1 VTLHETI
8 ARHATLLCERE
19 LARRAN
25 PREVHDAVRA
35 VTLAVARGLAD
46 SAAADAT
53 VRQALEAIYLDG
65 SAMGRAQMRTPS

>member
-1 VTLHETI
+1 VTLHEAV

-25 PREVHDAVRA
+25 PREVHAAVRA

-46 SAAADAT
+46 SESADPSL
-53 VRQALEAIYLDG
+53 RQALEEIYLDG
-65 SAMGRAQMRTPS
+65 SAETPS

>member
-1 VTLHETI
+1 VTLHEAI

-25 PREVHDAVRA
+25 SPELRDAVRS

-53 VRQALEAIYLDG
+53 VRDTLEEIYL
-65 SAMGRAQMRTPS
+65 RR